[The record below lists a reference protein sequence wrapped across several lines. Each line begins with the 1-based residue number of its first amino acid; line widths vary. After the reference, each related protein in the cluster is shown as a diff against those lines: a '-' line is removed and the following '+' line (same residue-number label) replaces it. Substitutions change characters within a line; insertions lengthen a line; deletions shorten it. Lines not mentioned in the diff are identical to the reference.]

1 MTRQDYQK
9 EAAACA
15 RMAEQTDDPTTR
27 MVSAGLAQAWL
38 QLAALAERDKPAE
51 GSGREVAGKAAARR
65 PADGLPAD
73 TPGGQIERS

>member
-1 MTRQDYQK
+1 MTQQDYHK

-38 QLAALAERDKPAE
+38 QLAALAQRDKCAE
-51 GSGREVAGKAAARR
+51 AADKAAAALN
-65 PADGLPAD
+65 PADPCLQP
-73 TPGGQIERS
+73 IEHS